1 MGRIRE
7 ISCAEAEDRISPY
20 IDGTLAIED
29 MEGFIHHVR
38 HCRHC
43 YEDLET
49 DFFIYY
55 TLDLMDKTRVMDN
68 SDVGLVLRH
77 DLLRHENA
85 YRQYQRRRRIFG
97 ALVGAAELLLA
108 FMLLME
114 QVGSRDLPFF
124 SQITAWVMSLF

>member
-1 MGRIRE
+1 M
-7 ISCAEAEDRISPY
+7 ISNE
-20 IDGTLAIED
+20 
-29 MEGFIHHVR
+29 V
-38 HCRHC
+38 
-43 YEDLET
+43 
-49 DFFIYY
+49 
-55 TLDLMDKTRVMDN
+55 TRVTNPVTGTSLPVRSVDP
-68 SDVGLVLRH
+68 VLRH